1 MWTRVAPAVLGVA
14 VLVAA
19 GSCSSSTE
27 NRVEVVEGDPATT
40 TVPSGPATTLDLGDP
55 TLTDD
60 VEVST
65 VGIGD
70 VRFGMTVEEAQEA
83 AGTELERQ
91 DGGTE
96 TCWVVVPR
104 EAPEGVSFVVQDG
117 KVERVDI
124 AAAGVE
130 TPSGAGV
137 GMSQSELE
145 ALFPDRLQGVDVLGG
160 RQYTFVPND
169 PGEADLR
176 IIFLTDGNQV
186 VSYKAG
192 RTPLVEAP
200 GC

>member
-1 MWTRVAPAVLGVA
+1 MSSPRRCV
-14 VLVAA
+14 VLVLVLALAA
-19 GSCSSSTE
+19 ACSSSTE
-27 NRVEVVEGDPATT
+27 NRVEVVDGDTT
-40 TVPSGPATTLDLGDP
+40 TTAAGGPATTLDLGEP
-55 TLTDD
+55 TLTGD

-83 AGTELERQ
+83 AGTELVRQ

-96 TCWVVVPR
+96 TCWPAVPR
-104 EAPEGVSFVVQDG
+104 EAPEGVTFLVQDG
-117 KVERVDI
+117 TVERVDI
-124 AAAGVE
+124 TAAGIE
-130 TPSGAGV
+130 TPSGAGI

-145 ALFPDRLQGVDVLGG
+145 ALFPDRLEATDVLGG

-169 PGEADLR
+169 PGEADRR
-176 IIFLTDGNQV
+176 IVFLTDGDRV

>member
-1 MWTRVAPAVLGVA
+1 MALVIAVA
-14 VLVAA
+14 
-19 GSCSSSTE
+19 CSTSTE
-27 NRVEVVEGDPATT
+27 NRVEVVEGTGATT
-40 TVPSGPATTLDLGDP
+40 TIPSGPATTLDLGDP

-60 VEVST
+60 VEVTT

-70 VRFGMTVEEAQEA
+70 VEFGMTVEEAQVA
-83 AGTELERQ
+83 AGTELTRQ

-104 EAPEGVSFVVQDG
+104 EGPEGVSFVVTDG
-117 KVERVDI
+117 TVERVDV

-145 ALFPDRLQGVDVLGG
+145 ALFPDRLEGVDVLGG

-169 PGEADLR
+169 PGEAELR
-176 IIFLTDGNQV
+176 IIFLTDGSEV

-192 RTPLVEAP
+192 RLPIVEAP

>member
-1 MWTRVAPAVLGVA
+1 
-14 VLVAA
+14 
-19 GSCSSSTE
+19 
-27 NRVEVVEGDPATT
+27 
-40 TVPSGPATTLDLGDP
+40 
-55 TLTDD
+55 
-60 VEVST
+60 
-65 VGIGD
+65 
-70 VRFGMTVEEAQEA
+70 
-83 AGTELERQ
+83 
-91 DGGTE
+91 
-96 TCWVVVPR
+96 VPR

-117 KVERVDI
+117 KVERVDV

-192 RTPLVEAP
+192 RAPLVESP

>member
-1 MWTRVAPAVLGVA
+1 MWTRLATAAALA
-14 VLVAA
+14 LVVTS
-19 GSCSSSTE
+19 SCSTSSD
-27 NRVEVVEGDPATT
+27 NKVEVVEGTGATT
-40 TVPSGPATTLDLGDP
+40 TIASGPATTLDLGEP

-60 VEVST
+60 VEVTT

-70 VRFGMTVEEAQEA
+70 VDYGMTVDEAQEA
-83 AGTELERQ
+83 AGTELVRQ

-104 EAPEGVSFVVQDG
+104 EGPEGVSFLVQDG
-117 KVERVDI
+117 TIERVDV

-137 GMSQSELE
+137 GMTQAELE
-145 ALFPDRLQGVDVLGG
+145 ALFPDRLEAADVLGG

-169 PGEADLR
+169 PGEAERR
-176 IIFLTDGNQV
+176 IVFLTDGSQV

-192 RTPLVEAP
+192 RLPLVEAA